1 MNQEL
6 RIVAKRSFE
15 DGFCVYPVMDGTSSF
30 TFSLNYQ
37 YFARDIEVML

>member
-15 DGFCVYPVMDGTSSF
+15 DGFCVHSVMDGTSSF